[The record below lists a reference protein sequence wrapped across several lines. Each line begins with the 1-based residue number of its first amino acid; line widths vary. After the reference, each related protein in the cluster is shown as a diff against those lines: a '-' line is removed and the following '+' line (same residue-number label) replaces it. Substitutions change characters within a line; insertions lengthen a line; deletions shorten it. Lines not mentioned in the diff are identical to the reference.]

1 MEETAMPGLRY
12 DTLVNRPDEVLA
24 FTSLTL
30 DEFDQLLPD
39 FENAFQNHMRQWRLD
54 GKPRIAR
61 SYVTYAN
68 CPLPSPA
75 DRLLFILAYL
85 KTYSLQVVHGRLFGM
100 SQSKANQ
107 WIHTLLPV
115 MQATLQ
121 SLGDAPARTIQEL
134 ALRLQIAIE
143 DAQAQVDSIVVE
155 AAALSR
161 QDDDDASEPCASEA
175 AHPLFVTM
183 AQNDRSC
190 ARTTHLNRRSVIAA
204 RSAVTRSRT

>member
-1 MEETAMPGLRY
+1 MPGLRY
-12 DTLVNRPDEVLA
+12 DTIVNRPDEVLA
-24 FTSLTL
+24 FTSLTI
-30 DEFDQLLPD
+30 DEFDHLLPD
-39 FENAFQNHMRQWRLD
+39 FENAFQDYMRQWRLD
-54 GKPRIAR
+54 GKPRLAR

-68 CPLPSPA
+68 SPLPTPA

-107 WIHTLLPV
+107 WIHVLLPV

-143 DAQAQVDSIVVE
+143 DAQAHIDAIAVQ
-155 AAALSR
+155 AAALSL
-161 QDDDDASEPCASEA
+161 QDDDDASEELGTEP
-175 AHPLFVTM
+175 AHPLFATT
-183 AQNDRSC
+183 ARNDQSC
-190 ARTTHLNRRSVIAA
+190 VRTTRLNRRSVIAVRNA
-204 RSAVTRSRT
+204 ATQSRT

>member
-1 MEETAMPGLRY
+1 MPGLRY
-12 DTLVNRPDEVLA
+12 DTIVKRPDDVLA
-24 FTSLTL
+24 FTSLTI

-39 FENAFQNHMRQWRLD
+39 FERAFQNHMRHYRLD
-54 GKPRIAR
+54 GKPRLAR

-68 CPLPSPA
+68 CPLPTPA
-75 DRLLFILAYL
+75 DRLLFILTYL

-121 SLGDAPARTIQEL
+121 SLGDAPARTIQQL

-143 DAQAQVDSIVVE
+143 EAQAHLDAMAVQAE
-155 AAALSR
+155 QLSL
-161 QDDDDASEPCASEA
+161 QDDDDASEELVSEP
-175 AHPLFVTM
+175 AHPLFATT
-183 AQNDRSC
+183 APNDQSC
-190 ARTTHLNRRSVIAA
+190 ARATRLNRRSVIAA
-204 RSAVTRSRT
+204 RNAAIRSRT

>member
-1 MEETAMPGLRY
+1 MEEIAMPGLRY
-12 DTLVNRPDEVLA
+12 DTIVNRPDEVLA
-24 FTSLTL
+24 FTSLTV

-39 FENAFQNHMRQWRLD
+39 FENSFQNHMRHWRLD
-54 GKPRIAR
+54 GKPRLAR
-61 SYVTYAN
+61 SYVTYTN

-107 WIHTLLPV
+107 WIHVLLPV

-121 SLGDAPARTIQEL
+121 TLGDAPARTVQEL

-143 DAQAQVDSIVVE
+143 DAQAHVDAIAAQ
-155 AAALSR
+155 AAALSL
-161 QDDDDASEPCASEA
+161 QDDDDTSEPLASEA
-175 AHPLFVTM
+175 APPLFVTT

-190 ARTTHLNRRSVIAA
+190 VRTTRLNRRSVIAA

>member
-1 MEETAMPGLRY
+1 MPGLRY
-12 DTLVNRPDEVLA
+12 DTLANRPDEVLA
-24 FTSLTL
+24 FTSLTS
-30 DEFDQLLPD
+30 DEFDHLLTD
-39 FENAFQNHMRQWRLD
+39 FENAFQDHMRQWRLD
-54 GKPRIAR
+54 GKLRLAR

-100 SQSKANQ
+100 SQSEANQ
-107 WIHTLLPV
+107 WIHVLLPV

-143 DAQAQVDSIVVE
+143 DAQAHIDAIAEQ
-155 AAALSR
+155 AAALSL
-161 QDDDDASEPCASEA
+161 QDDDDASEPLGSEA
-175 AHPLFVTM
+175 ATPLFATT
-183 AQNDRSC
+183 ARNDQSC
-190 ARTTHLNRRSVIAA
+190 VRKTRLNRRSVIAA